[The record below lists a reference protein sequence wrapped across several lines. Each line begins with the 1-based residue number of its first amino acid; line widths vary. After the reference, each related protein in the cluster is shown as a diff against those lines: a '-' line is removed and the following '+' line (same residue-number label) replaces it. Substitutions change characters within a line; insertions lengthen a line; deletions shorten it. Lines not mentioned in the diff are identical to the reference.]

1 MNKKTGI
8 TIAIILI
15 VLAGIGIYFWYNN
28 NSASQKQN
36 NYDASRTTTNN
47 TANNT
52 NTTNNNTNETENKTN
67 KTFVTQNATQNS
79 EKQIATFSTTIYNKD
94 SARQNNIQITC
105 NTLNETIVKNGET
118 FSFCDTVG
126 QATTSK
132 GYQEA
137 DIFDRNGNKK
147 KGLGGGNCQISST
160 LYNAVL
166 SVPSLEVTERHPHSN
181 NVPYVQ
187 KGKDAAVAYGS
198 YDFKFINNSGK
209 DLKILASTDGSSVTT
224 TLMELSL

>member
-15 VLAGIGIYFWYNN
+15 VLAGVGIYFWFNN
-28 NSASQKQN
+28 HSLNQKQN

-118 FSFCDTVG
+118 FSFCSTVG

-166 SVPSLEVTERHPHSN
+166 SVPTLEVTERHPHSN
-181 NVPYVQ
+181 SVPYVQ

-198 YDFKFINNSGK
+198 YDFQFKNNSGK
-209 DLKILASTDGSSVTT
+209 DLKILVSTDGSSVTT